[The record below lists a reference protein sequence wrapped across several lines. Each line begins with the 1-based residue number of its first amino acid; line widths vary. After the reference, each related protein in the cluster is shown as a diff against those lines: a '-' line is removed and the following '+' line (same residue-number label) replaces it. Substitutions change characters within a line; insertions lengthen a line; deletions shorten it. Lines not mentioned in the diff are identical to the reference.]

1 MAWELN
7 PEFALQSRLSFGR
20 GARYAWAAIGGA
32 LFFGFG
38 GFSLDG
44 GPAFGLAQAGA
55 CLLLGA
61 LPYGAIQV
69 RGLERTGHFDARRL
83 TGRSPVALGVALV
96 GGSAWALALA
106 SIALLSAG
114 RAAGYAFP
122 VFTLAGLVLM
132 GGALGLLVLLLPAS
146 TLVDTWM
153 LLVFLVLGVVGTV
166 HVMGD
171 DRGVALGTVIVSLL
185 VYPWAV
191 PLALRRIRAGSV
203 AAGCAPVSLPGSM
216 ARMTRTRLPEFSRML
231 SMGRTSLMTAAP
243 VALITPL
250 LILWVLT
257 SHGPYVRD
265 PLLALIVYVPL
276 FVAAYEAGGRARD
289 ERAAGALERILLTGQ
304 RPWAVVPQIAAAAIP
319 FVLPS
324 VTAAAALAA
333 LDPQLARA
341 FLTSWPIV
349 GTMWIFGGMAEGLR
363 GKRPGTYLAVLVP
376 LAAISAALAA
386 PQISFPI
393 VLDMAARGSA
403 LLEIL
408 SMAATIGVAIGS
420 CARAELPPLRG
431 WIAVAAAAAIG
442 TVLVGL
448 SQDDAGAGPPVAA
461 ALSLAV
467 GLFVSRKS
475 TTSVAFIG
483 LCALACGVA
492 SAIATYYWIDTQHY
506 WGAFW
511 LRAEIRYWRLGEASV
526 WSSGTVRGVY
536 STLVGAYAAFGLA
549 FGWLVH
555 RQYGSSTL
563 RSFIIR
569 GVPLVMAIGGLA
581 AMANPSVLLANRRF
595 MLRTA
600 HNGFA
605 VAELLLAA
613 LLAGVTVVLALR
625 QWRAGVR

>member
-1 MAWELN
+1 MAWEIN

-32 LFFGFG
+32 LFLGFG

-44 GPAFGLAQAGA
+44 RPAFGLAQAGA
-55 CLLLGA
+55 FLLLGA

-69 RGLERTGHFDARRL
+69 RGLERTGHFDTRRL

-122 VFTLAGLVLM
+122 LFTLAGLVLM
-132 GGALGLLVLLLPAS
+132 GAALGLLVLLLPAS
-146 TLVDTWM
+146 TLVDSWM
-153 LLVFLVLGVVGTV
+153 LLVFLVLGVVVTV

-171 DRGVALGTVIVSLL
+171 NRGAALGTVIVSLL

-203 AAGCAPVSLPGSM
+203 AAGCAPVSLRGST

-243 VALITPL
+243 VALTTPL
-250 LILWVLT
+250 LILWVLAINHPH
-257 SHGPYVRD
+257 SRD
-265 PLLALIVYVPL
+265 PLLILIVYVPL
-276 FVAAYEAGGRARD
+276 LVAAYEAGGRARD

-319 FVLPS
+319 FLLPS
-324 VTAAAALAA
+324 VTAAAALAV
-333 LDPQLARA
+333 LDSQLARA
-341 FLTSWPIV
+341 FLAPWPMV
-349 GTMWIFGGMAEGLR
+349 AAMWIFGGIAEGLR
-363 GKRPGTYLAVLVP
+363 GKRPGTYLAVLVL
-376 LAAISAALAA
+376 LAAIGAALAA
-386 PQISFPI
+386 PNNSFAI
-393 VLDMAARGSA
+393 FMDLGASGSA
-403 LLEIL
+403 LPEIL
-408 SMAATIGVAIGS
+408 MMAATIAVAIGS

-431 WIAVAAAAAIG
+431 WIAIAAAAAIG
-442 TVLVGL
+442 TILVGL
-448 SQDDAGAGPPVAA
+448 SLNHWVGPPLAA
-461 ALSLAV
+461 ALPLTG

-475 TTSVAFIG
+475 TPSVAFVA
-483 LCALACGVA
+483 LCAVACGA
-492 SAIATYYWIDTQHY
+492 ACAIATYYWIDARDY
-506 WGAFW
+506 WSFLS
-511 LRAEIRYWRLGEASV
+511 LRAEIYYNRFGETYVHPVDS
-526 WSSGTVRGVY
+526 TRGVY
-536 STLVGAYAAFGLA
+536 STLTGVYGAFGLA
-549 FGWLVH
+549 FAWLAH

-563 RSFIIR
+563 RSFLVR
-569 GVPLVMAIGGLA
+569 GLPLVIAIGSLA
-581 AMANPSVLLANRRF
+581 LRENDRVFLANHRF

-625 QWRAGVR
+625 EWRAPVR